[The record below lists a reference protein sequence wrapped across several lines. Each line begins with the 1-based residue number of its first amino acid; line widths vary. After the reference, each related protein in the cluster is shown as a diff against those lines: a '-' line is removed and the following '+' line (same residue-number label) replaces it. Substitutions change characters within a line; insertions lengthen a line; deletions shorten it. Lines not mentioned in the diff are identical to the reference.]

1 MMPIICVVLTQIA
14 VVGLALAIYGEVK
27 RELFCYYS
35 GMGLGITSAIILIGI
50 MFVF

>member
-35 GMGLGITSAIILIGI
+35 GMSLGVISVIVLFCT
-50 MFVF
+50 MFVL